1 MPTVQMLNDN
11 IKRIVDAPIRTT
23 SFDAL
28 AEKAPKQLSSL
39 LHPKKAGGMI
49 NDGPSGPLELA
60 QLEREHRVKQEM
72 IIQDLQQEIQ
82 RHNCTQLERI
92 ETPDLLKLKIDEMK
106 LKIED
111 VTRSKQQKDKEIEVL
126 LQNQENKI
134 TNLRKNLD
142 VIKEKAKKA
151 EQVGK

>member
-1 MPTVQMLNDN
+1 
-11 IKRIVDAPIRTT
+11 
-23 SFDAL
+23 
-28 AEKAPKQLSSL
+28 
-39 LHPKKAGGMI
+39 
-49 NDGPSGPLELA
+49 
-60 QLEREHRVKQEM
+60 
-72 IIQDLQQEIQ
+72 
-82 RHNCTQLERI
+82 
-92 ETPDLLKLKIDEMK
+92 MK